1 MQIVTVAVLLLL
13 FSGIFSVI
21 FQRKFA
27 FYVNSII
34 AGAVLLFLLGYINTT
49 DLIGQTMVF
58 GNFAKE
64 IGIEYRFTHI
74 SQVFISLITIIGFY
88 VSVSS
93 VRNVRQIHTKYLAS
107 FTTTSITCSIIL
119 SITGDIF
126 NFYVFFELFS
136 ICIYL
141 IFSNTLDPQKK
152 KQTLDYLLLGSI
164 ASVFLVF
171 GIEIIYIIFNSLN
184 VTTIAQNKI
193 ALIGNKMVLIKISMV
208 FILTASFLK
217 LGIFPFSAWIRN
229 IYTTCPN
236 FFMPLYG
243 SVAGM
248 ISIYMV
254 MFFMYSVIGHY
265 EIVQFASNIITP
277 FCLVTIVIFSALA
290 IKEKD
295 VRVILGYSTVVQ
307 ISYIY
312 ICIITP
318 NASAISG
325 GILHIIHNVIM
336 KFGMFFIM
344 TQVFKG
350 AKSCTINAMNG
361 LGKNILLSISFCI
374 MAASLIGIPGTSGFI
389 SKFYMMQGLIQEKRF
404 IVFAAFI
411 CGSVLNIVYFWQII
425 SAMYFE
431 KPAFKVKTSAIT
443 ASGIILATLACILFG
458 IFPSFTL
465 EHSQF
470 IATEILAN
478 LKA

>member
-1 MQIVTVAVLLLL
+1 MQIVIILVLLLL
-13 FSGIFSVI
+13 FSGVFSVI
-21 FQRKFA
+21 FQRKLA

-34 AGAVLLFLLGYINTT
+34 AGAILLFLFGYINAR

-64 IGIEYRFTHI
+64 VGIEYRFTHI
-74 SQVFISLITIIGFY
+74 SQLFISLITVIGFY
-88 VSVSS
+88 VSVLS
-93 VRNVRQIHTKYLAS
+93 VRNVRQMHTKYLAS
-107 FTTTSITCSIIL
+107 FTTTSIACAIL
-119 SITGDIF
+119 ISMTGDIF

-136 ICIYL
+136 ICTYL
-141 IFSNTLDPQKK
+141 IFSNTRDLQKK
-152 KQTLDYLLLGSI
+152 RQTLEYLLLGSV

-171 GIEIIYIIFNSLN
+171 GIEIIYIVFNSLN
-184 VTTIAQNKI
+184 VTTISQTQI
-193 ALIGNKMVLIKISMV
+193 ILTGDKMVLVKIAMV

-217 LGIFPFSAWIRN
+217 LGIFPFSAWVRN

-248 ISIYMV
+248 ISVYMV
-254 MFFMYSVIGHY
+254 IFFMYGIIGNY
-265 EIVQFASNIITP
+265 EIVQFVSNIVTP
-277 FCLVTIVIFSALA
+277 FCLATIVIFSALA
-290 IKEKD
+290 VKEKD
-295 VRVILGYSTVVQ
+295 VRVILGYSTVAQ

-312 ICIITP
+312 ICITTP

-325 GILHIIHNVIM
+325 GILHIIHNVIV

-350 AKSCTINAMNG
+350 SRSCTVNSMNG
-361 LGKNILLSISFCI
+361 LGKNFLLSVPFCI
-374 MAASLIGIPGTSGFI
+374 MAAGLIGIPGTSGFI
-389 SKFYMMQGLIQEKRF
+389 SKFYMMQGLLQEKRF
-404 IVFAAFI
+404 ITFTIFI
-411 CGSVLNIVYFWQII
+411 CGAVLNIVYFWQII

-443 ASGIILATLACILFG
+443 ASGIILATVACVLFG
-458 IFPSFTL
+458 IFPALTL

-470 IATEILAN
+470 IATEILAT